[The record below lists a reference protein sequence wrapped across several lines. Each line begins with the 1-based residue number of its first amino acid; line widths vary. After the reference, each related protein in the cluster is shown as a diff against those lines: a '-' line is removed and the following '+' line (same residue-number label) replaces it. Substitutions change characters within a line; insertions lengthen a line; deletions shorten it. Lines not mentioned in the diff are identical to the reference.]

1 MSDSSPL
8 TTGEFVRTMN
18 AFGERIDAL
27 TAQVTI
33 TNGRVGRLEQGAAVE
48 GEKVE
53 TLRREMGHLRKRP
66 GAATTGDSTPLT
78 RRDLTVAAVA
88 VTAAYALIEWLAAR
102 GVSP

>member
-33 TNGRVGRLEQGAAVE
+33 TNGRVGALEREAAVE
-48 GEKVE
+48 AEKVE
-53 TLRREMGHLRKRP
+53 TLRREMGHLRTRQKVNHEGESAP
-66 GAATTGDSTPLT
+66 IT
-78 RRDLTVAAVA
+78 RRDLAVAAAA
-88 VTAAYALIEWLAAR
+88 VTVLWAVIQWLTAR
-102 GVSP
+102 GVTP